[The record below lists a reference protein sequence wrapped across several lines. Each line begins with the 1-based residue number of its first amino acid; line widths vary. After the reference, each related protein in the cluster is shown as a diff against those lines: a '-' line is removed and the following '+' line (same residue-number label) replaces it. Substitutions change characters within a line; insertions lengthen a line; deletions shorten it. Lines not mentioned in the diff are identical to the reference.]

1 MTESTI
7 EQYAASTNGRVH
19 FEDEAATD
27 ETPASPRTR
36 SLASTLVP
44 LVIIVAALIVVRRMQ
59 AGNYA

>member
-19 FEDEAATD
+19 FEDEPGAAD
-27 ETPASPRTR
+27 TPATTR
-36 SLASTLVP
+36 SHSLASKLVP
-44 LVIIVAALIVVRRMQ
+44 IVIIVAALVVVRRMQ